1 MGRTVYRYSDITKA
15 SDMVQNSIRTRMKSY
30 PKDWSNLTHYTHIM
44 VPRNMKY
51 VLENCP
57 KNLISKAIRLFY
69 YRDHID
75 IKTCRLLKKINPK
88 SENLSLVK
96 IGLNLTK
103 CLYAMLN
110 KQKFNPDKKSGW
122 PTMDQN
128 NSDFKSWNLGA
139 KLTF

>member
-1 MGRTVYRYSDITKA
+1 
-15 SDMVQNSIRTRMKSY
+15 MVQNSIRTRMKSY

-110 KQKFNPDKKSGW
+110 KVKTVLEFQSI
-122 PTMDQN
+122 
-128 NSDFKSWNLGA
+128 FKSYIHLIHTVNSRLEVDLA
-139 KLTF
+139 LF